1 MIFSILLS
9 FIENDI
15 IQYLGQPHIIL
26 DIEFNIFETFLRFRI
41 VLDE

>member
-1 MIFSILLS
+1 MIFSILS

-15 IQYLGQPHIIL
+15 IQYLGHLHIIL
-26 DIEFNIFETFLRFRI
+26 DIEFNIFKIFLRFRI